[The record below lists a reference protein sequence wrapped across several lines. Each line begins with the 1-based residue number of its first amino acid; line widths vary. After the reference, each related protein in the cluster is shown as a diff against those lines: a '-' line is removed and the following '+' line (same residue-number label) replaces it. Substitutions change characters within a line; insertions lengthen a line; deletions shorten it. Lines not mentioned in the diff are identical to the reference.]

1 MATAAA
7 VGPTAS
13 GWGAGRT
20 SGASERVPGWPH
32 PTDSP
37 DAADRGLP
45 TRPAHAGGRNRR
57 FLSERPVATNMVADD
72 GPPDV
77 EDVDAAE
84 LLERAGFDADESVL
98 TDRQAEVLAL
108 RERGLRQSDSA
119 ERLGTSR
126 ANVSSVESSARDNVE
141 RARETVAF
149 AEALAAPVRV
159 EIDAGTDLYDAPKRV
174 YDACDEAG
182 VKVNQT
188 APDLMKTIG
197 DRAGDAV
204 RGREVRSRLFVTVDA
219 DGRIRVRRP

>member
-1 MATAAA
+1 
-7 VGPTAS
+7 
-13 GWGAGRT
+13 
-20 SGASERVPGWPH
+20 
-32 PTDSP
+32 
-37 DAADRGLP
+37 
-45 TRPAHAGGRNRR
+45 
-57 FLSERPVATNMVADD
+57 MVADD
-72 GPPDV
+72 APSDPV
-77 EDVDAAE
+77 EPEDVDAAD

-108 RERGLRQSDSA
+108 RERGLRQSDIA

-126 ANVSSVESSARDNVE
+126 ANVSSVEASARDNVE

-159 EIDAGTDLYDAPKRV
+159 EIEAGTDLYDAPKRV

-188 APDLMKTIG
+188 APNLMKTIG

-204 RGREVRSRLFVTVDA
+204 HGREVRSRLFVTVDA
-219 DGRIRVRRP
+219 GGTIRVRLP